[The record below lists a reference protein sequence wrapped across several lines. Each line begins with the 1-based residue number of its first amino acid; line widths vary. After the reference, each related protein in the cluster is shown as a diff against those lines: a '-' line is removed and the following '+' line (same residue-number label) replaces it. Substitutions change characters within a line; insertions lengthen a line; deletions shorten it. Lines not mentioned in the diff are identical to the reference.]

1 MKKTLLYIALQI
13 AILTTFFFPGYTITK
28 GDVTEGVIG
37 FDAMMRSDFPLI
49 GRIVLSYIVLSVI
62 FHLFVLIYELT
73 KKHLPEKIDQVLT
86 IILTLQMIAGLLVVT
101 FMGTFTHFFGF
112 LMIGLVILSIFLK
125 YKYLNT

>member
-37 FDAMMRSDFPLI
+37 FDAILRSDFPLI
-49 GRIVLSYIVLSVI
+49 GRLVLSYIVLSVI
-62 FHLFVLIYELT
+62 WHLFTLFYELT
-73 KKHLPEKIDQVLT
+73 QKHLPEKFDQVLT